1 MLDEQ
6 KAERRI
12 LISCNKVWKAAE
24 TVPREWIASFLSRKT
39 LPKDADRVIALGLI
53 VHRFSMSSGMS
64 NGNPLAHTLLGI
76 AQPSGYHSDALGAL
90 VEANPAKAR
99 LVALAV
105 VLGGEEANTS
115 KESCRRGDER
125 AAAHFRQL
133 AAWGYALSPVEQV
146 VTGDTTAAD
155 AASLS

>member
-1 MLDEQ
+1 M
-6 KAERRI
+6 
-12 LISCNKVWKAAE
+12 
-24 TVPREWIASFLSRKT
+24 
-39 LPKDADRVIALGLI
+39 IALGFT
-53 VHRFSMSSGMS
+53 VHRFSVSSGMS
-64 NGNPLAHTLLGI
+64 NGNALAHTLLGI
-76 AQPSGYHSDALGAL
+76 AQPSGYHADALGAL

-115 KESCRRGDER
+115 KESWRRGDER